1 MGGGLCNGGGG
12 MDMMGREL
20 LMPRR
25 AAEHHH
31 HQGSEGEASAGQGDA
46 PPQPDSPTPAW
57 QEQTKRALSEFMYNV
72 AAPDLDPSRKR
83 MASGSDFP
91 TILSSPSM
99 PM

>member
-1 MGGGLCNGGGG
+1 MSDSLCNGGGG

-20 LMPRR
+20 LLPRTR
-25 AAEHHH
+25 VVE
-31 HQGSEGEASAGQGDA
+31 QEEGSAGRGDPLG

-72 AAPDLDPSRKR
+72 AAPDLDTSRKR
-83 MASGSDFP
+83 MATASDFP
-91 TILSSPSM
+91 PVLSPPTM